1 MKTVV
6 LHTEEDTRA
15 LAREIAAQLHG
26 GEVIALNGDLGSGKT
41 TFTQYLAQELGV
53 TQHVNSPTF
62 VIMKQYH
69 AYKPPI
75 HTLVHVDAYRLTSA
89 DELDQIGI
97 DQHIGKAHAVVVIEW
112 AEKVREALEKVTLVK
127 ITFTSNTTGRSA
139 HIDYQAV

>member
-6 LHTEEDTRA
+6 LQTEEDTRA

-26 GEVIALNGDLGSGKT
+26 GEVIALNGDLGAGKT

-69 AYKPPI
+69 AHKPPI
-75 HTLVHVDAYRLTSA
+75 HTLVHVDAYRLSSA
-89 DELDQIGI
+89 EELQHAGV
-97 DQHIGKAHAVVVIEW
+97 DQHLGQSHAIVVIEW
-112 AEKVREALEKVTLVK
+112 ADKVREALAGCTLVQLNFILEKGVRKVTV
-127 ITFTSNTTGRSA
+127 SNA
-139 HIDYQAV
+139 